1 MAPEEPSPKAQNRVH
16 LIIHGDVQGVFFR
29 DFVNKTATALKLK
42 GWVRNTSE
50 KTVEVVAEGE
60 KENLKELIE
69 KCKKGPPFADVENI
83 SIEWAEAT
91 EEFSDFKIR
100 Y

>member
-1 MAPEEPSPKAQNRVH
+1 MAPEEPRPKAQNRVH

-29 DFVNKTATALKLK
+29 DFVNKTANILKLK
-42 GWVRNTSE
+42 GWVRNAPE
-50 KTVEVVAEGE
+50 GTVEVVAEGE
-60 KENLKELIE
+60 KENLNELIE
-69 KCKKGPPFADVENI
+69 RCKKGPPFASVENI

-91 EEFSDFKIR
+91 EEFSDFTTR